1 VVDTSVLV
9 AGIAG
14 LKPGKIT
21 LQNSSAR
28 MLRHWVEN
36 GTFIW
41 LVTNEI
47 ILEYKTVLA
56 RLGVRRSTIG
66 RVINLLS
73 EEGEFMLVS
82 SGESISPD
90 PGDDP
95 FCPVFPAGRSRFR
108 GDIEPQGLSAKAS
121 HCSRNCAGR
130 KNSHNRAQESCF
142 ALTSAE
148 KTTVAGSRP
157 STHPCYNFH
166 CLGHLCVAPPAIP
179 LKA

>member
-14 LKPGKIT
+14 LKPAKIT

-28 MLRHWVEN
+28 LLRDWIEN

-41 LVTNEI
+41 LVTDEI

-73 EEGEFMLVS
+73 EEGELLPIFS
-82 SGESISPD
+82 EASISPD

-95 FCPVFPAGRSRFR
+95 FCLCSQQGAADFLVTLNPRDFPQRLLAAHVIAPGEKIPTTRRRKPFR
-108 GDIEPQGLSAKAS
+108 NQL
-121 HCSRNCAGR
+121 R
-130 KNSHNRAQESCF
+130 
-142 ALTSAE
+142 
-148 KTTVAGSRP
+148 
-157 STHPCYNFH
+157 
-166 CLGHLCVAPPAIP
+166 
-179 LKA
+179 

>member
-14 LKPGKIT
+14 LKPVEIT

-28 MLRHWVEN
+28 MLRDWIEN

-41 LVTNEI
+41 LVTDEI

-73 EEGEFMLVS
+73 EEGELLPIFS
-82 SGESISPD
+82 EASISLD

-95 FCPVFPAGRSRFR
+95 FCLCSQQGAADFLVTLNPRDFPQRLLAAHVIAPGEKIPTTRRSKLFR
-108 GDIEPQGLSAKAS
+108 NQQ
-121 HCSRNCAGR
+121 R
-130 KNSHNRAQESCF
+130 
-142 ALTSAE
+142 
-148 KTTVAGSRP
+148 
-157 STHPCYNFH
+157 
-166 CLGHLCVAPPAIP
+166 
-179 LKA
+179 